1 MRLYEINAEI
11 ENCIDYETGEILD
24 IERFQ
29 ELQIE
34 KEKKLEA
41 IALVYKN
48 AVAES
53 KMFDDEIKALKE
65 RKEKSVKLA
74 DRMKEMLFNDLNG
87 EKFSTS
93 KVNVSFTKSET
104 TEAFDISKIP
114 EKYINVKVERKADL
128 KAIKK
133 AIKSGENI
141 EGARIIKKNNIQ
153 IK

>member
-34 KEKKLEA
+34 KERKLEA

-74 DRMKEMLFNDLNG
+74 NRMKEILFNDLNG

-93 KVNVSFTKSET
+93 KVNISFTKSEI
-104 TEAFDISKIP
+104 TEAFDMNKIP
-114 EKYINVKVERKADL
+114 EKYINVKIERNPDL
-128 KAIKK
+128 TAIKK
-133 AIKSGENI
+133 AIRSGENI

>member
-93 KVNVSFTKSET
+93 KVNISFTKSEK

-114 EKYINVKVERKADL
+114 DKYINVKIERNPDL
-128 KAIKK
+128 TAIKK